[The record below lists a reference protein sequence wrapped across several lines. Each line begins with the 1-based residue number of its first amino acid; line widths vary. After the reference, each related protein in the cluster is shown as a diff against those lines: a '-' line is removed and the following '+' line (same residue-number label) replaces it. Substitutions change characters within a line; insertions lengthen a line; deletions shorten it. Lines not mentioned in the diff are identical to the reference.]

1 MDEAQYQRGVAQFA
15 QMVGRDQIDTLRQR
29 FQALSPEFERLVMG
43 TVGGEVSN
51 GPGPSL
57 RTRNLGTIALLAGM
71 GRAMRGDDV
80 ALIGVFLK
88 YDPDLIAADVN
99 LFDKH
104 VGAMLA

>member
-1 MDEAQYQRGVAQFA
+1 
-15 QMVGRDQIDTLRQR
+15 MVGEGHIDALRKR
-29 FQALSPEFERLVMG
+29 FRASSPDFERLVMG

-57 RTRNLGTIALLAGM
+57 RTYSLGTIPLLAGM

-88 YDPDLIAADVN
+88 DDPDLIAADVN
-99 LFDKH
+99 LFDEH
-104 VGAMLA
+104 VGAVVA